1 MVFAGEMVILGAVAG
16 MLIFSLFLTML
27 TQAPPPDR
35 EDPIPV
41 KVRK

>member
-16 MLIFSLFLTML
+16 MLIFSLFLAML
-27 TQAPPPDR
+27 TQAPPQDR
-35 EDPIPV
+35 EEPIPV